1 MSGASQTAQSDVS
14 QSPGDI
20 SPDDWE
26 VILNLDFLEDLPMLE
41 EEPQLLE
48 DYEEIVEMKEE

>member
-1 MSGASQTAQSDVS
+1 MSGAAPPAQNDVS